1 VERWNA
7 NPGSCINTVL
17 RAFADALVPVAMIA
31 SWVVVA
37 LEWALPL
44 AVLPLVAVRVNPEW
58 TVDCLEGLFPGVVSA
73 LVHALRVVPDVV
85 HLPLVDVL
93 WCKIVDFLAVVLAG
107 VMVPLVG
114 VFVAF
119 VLLVNLTFFTA
130 LVVTLAMIPLA
141 IPAWLVTI
149 RKLTFVEA
157 LI

>member
-44 AVLPLVAVRVNPEW
+44 AVLPFVAVRVNPEW
-58 TVDCLEGLFPGVVSA
+58 AVNCLEGLFPGVVSA

-119 VLLVNLTFFTA
+119 VLLVNFTFFTA

>member
-1 VERWNA
+1 
-7 NPGSCINTVL
+7 
-17 RAFADALVPVAMIA
+17 
-31 SWVVVA
+31 
-37 LEWALPL
+37 
-44 AVLPLVAVRVNPEW
+44 
-58 TVDCLEGLFPGVVSA
+58 
-73 LVHALRVVPDVV
+73 
-85 HLPLVDVL
+85 
-93 WCKIVDFLAVVLAG
+93 
-107 VMVPLVG
+107 MVPLVG

>member
-1 VERWNA
+1 
-7 NPGSCINTVL
+7 
-17 RAFADALVPVAMIA
+17 MIA

>member
-85 HLPLVDVL
+85 HLPLIDVL

>member
-1 VERWNA
+1 MV
-7 NPGSCINTVL
+7 T
-17 RAFADALVPVAMIA
+17 

-44 AVLPLVAVRVNPEW
+44 AVLPLVAVRVNPFR
-58 TVDCLEGLFPGVVSA
+58 TVDSFESLFPGVVSA

-85 HLPLVDVL
+85 HLPLIDVL

>member
-17 RAFADALVPVAMIA
+17 RAFADALVPVAVIA

-85 HLPLVDVL
+85 HLPLIDVL

>member
-1 VERWNA
+1 
-7 NPGSCINTVL
+7 
-17 RAFADALVPVAMIA
+17 
-31 SWVVVA
+31 VA

-85 HLPLVDVL
+85 HLPLIDVL
-93 WCKIVDFLAVVLAG
+93 LCKIVDFLAVVLAG